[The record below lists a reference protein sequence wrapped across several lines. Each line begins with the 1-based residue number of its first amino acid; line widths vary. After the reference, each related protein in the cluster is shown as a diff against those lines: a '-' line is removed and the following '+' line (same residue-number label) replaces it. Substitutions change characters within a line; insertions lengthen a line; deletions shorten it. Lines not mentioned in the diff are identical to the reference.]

1 MCDFFLWGNVLMFKT
16 KFMFHHSQQIFQ
28 MTRKIDLQ
36 LQSTRWIVRCRGRFG
51 EEFSY
56 QRDVVRASG
65 GDQIEHL

>member
-1 MCDFFLWGNVLMFKT
+1 
-16 KFMFHHSQQIFQ
+16 MFHHSQQIFQ